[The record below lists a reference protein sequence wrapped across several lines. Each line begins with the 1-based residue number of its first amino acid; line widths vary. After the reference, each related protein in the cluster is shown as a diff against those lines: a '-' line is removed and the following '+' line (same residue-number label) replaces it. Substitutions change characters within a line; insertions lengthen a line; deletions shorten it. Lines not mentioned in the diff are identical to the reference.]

1 MWRYHLLLTL
11 FSIPA
16 ILFTAWQA
24 WQQRDMRFLRE
35 RLSFIRSHHKGS
47 IWLHA
52 ASVGEV
58 NAVMPLIH
66 ALRERYPDKHI
77 TLTTSTPTGGEVAQK
92 QLPAGATHCYLPID
106 FNWMSRRFIARLQPC
121 CALIMETEL
130 WPHLYRHTINSGAPL
145 LIINGRLSEKTIDAP
160 AWLRALCP
168 HVLANVTAILARS
181 DSDRERYISLGATAS
196 KVKTIGNIK
205 LITPTHSSVEPISLG
220 RPFVLAASTHDD
232 EELRIARLWLSIEQR
247 NKRLLVIV
255 PRHPKRSAAI
265 QQQLATLN
273 CNVMVR
279 SNNDAINETSD
290 IYLAD
295 TLGELPSFIATA
307 DFVLM
312 GGSLVPVGGHNILE
326 VAQLGKGVLFGQH
339 METFSDEAK
348 LFIDANAGI
357 QVNSDE
363 MLQESIT
370 TLLANPEQA
379 RQLGENGRKL
389 IAECGHI
396 LPDYL
401 DEIEHHCKINVTTPP
416 LKKGEG

>member
-35 RLSFIRSHHKGS
+35 RLSIIHTFHKGS
-47 IWLHA
+47 IWIHA

-66 ALRERYPDKHI
+66 ALRKRYPDRHI

-92 QLPAGATHCYLPID
+92 QLPAGTTHCYLPID
-106 FNWMSRRFIARLQPC
+106 FNWASRRFITQLQPC

-130 WPHLYRHTINSGAPL
+130 WPHLYRHGANSGAAL
-145 LIINGRLSEKTIDAP
+145 LIINGRLSEKTVDAP
-160 AWLRALCP
+160 EWLRALCP
-168 HVLANVTAILARS
+168 HVLANITAILARS
-181 DSDRERYISLGATAS
+181 NVDHERYISLGAAAD

-205 LITPTHSSVEPISLG
+205 LATPTHTTVDPISLG

-247 NKRLLVIV
+247 HERLLLIV

-265 QQQLATLN
+265 QQQLAALD
-273 CNVMVR
+273 CNVAVR
-279 SNNDAINETSD
+279 SKNDTVNKTTD

-295 TLGELPSFIATA
+295 TLGELPSFIAAA
-307 DFVLM
+307 DFVFM

-326 VAQLGKGVLFGQH
+326 VAQLGKAVLFGPH

-348 LFIDANAGI
+348 LFLDANAAI
-357 QVNSDE
+357 QVSNEDE
-363 MLQESIT
+363 LKENMSA
-370 TLLANPEQA
+370 LLTDPVQA
-379 RQLGENGRKL
+379 EQLGKNGEKL
-389 IAECGHI
+389 IADCDHI

-401 DEIEHHCKINVTTPP
+401 NEIDHY
-416 LKKGEG
+416 L

>member
-35 RLSFIRSHHKGS
+35 RLSFIHTCHKGS
-47 IWLHA
+47 IWIHA

-66 ALRERYPDKHI
+66 ALRERHPDKHI
-77 TLTTSTPTGGEVAQK
+77 TLSTSTPTGGIVAQK
-92 QLPAGATHCYLPID
+92 QLPVGATHCYLPID
-106 FNWMSRRFIARLQPC
+106 FNWMSRRFIAKLQPC

-130 WPHLYRHTINSGAPL
+130 WPHLYRHCVNSGASL
-145 LIINGRLSEKTIDAP
+145 LIINGRLSKKTLEAP
-160 AWLRALCP
+160 EWLRALCP
-168 HVLANVTAILARS
+168 HVLSNITAILARS
-181 DSDRERYISLGATAS
+181 ELDRERYISLGAAAD

-205 LITPTHSSVEPISLG
+205 LITPTHTTLKPISLE

-232 EELRIARLWLSIEQR
+232 EEWRIARLWLSIEQR
-247 NKRLLVIV
+247 HGRLLVIV
-255 PRHPKRSAAI
+255 PRHPKRSTAI
-265 QQQLATLN
+265 QQQLTNLDCIIA
-273 CNVMVR
+273 VR
-279 SNNDAINETSD
+279 SNDDVVDPMTD

-295 TLGELPSFIATA
+295 TLGELPSFIASA
-307 DFVLM
+307 DFVFM

-326 VAQLGKGVLFGQH
+326 VAQLGKGVLFGPH

-348 LFIDANAGI
+348 LFLDTHAGI
-357 QVNSDE
+357 QVNDDE
-363 MLQESIT
+363 MLKENIEA
-370 TLLANPEQA
+370 LLTNPAQA
-379 RQLGENGRKL
+379 QQLGENGKNL
-389 IAECGHI
+389 SANCGHI

-401 DEIEHHCKINVTTPP
+401 SEIEHHI
-416 LKKGEG
+416 

>member
-11 FSIPA
+11 FSLPA
-16 ILFTAWQA
+16 ILFTAWQG

-35 RLSFIRSHHKGS
+35 RLSFIRTFHKGS
-47 IWLHA
+47 IWIHA

-66 ALRERYPDKHI
+66 ALLKRYPDRHI

-106 FNWMSRRFIARLQPC
+106 FNWASRRFINHLQPC

-130 WPHLYRHTINSGAPL
+130 WPHVYRHCVSSGAPL
-145 LIINGRLSEKTIDAP
+145 LIINARLSEKTLDAP
-160 AWLRALCP
+160 DWLRALCP

-181 DSDRERYISLGATAS
+181 DADRERYISLGAAAD

-232 EELRIARLWLSIEQR
+232 EELRIAKIWLELKEKD
-247 NKRLLVIV
+247 KRLLVIV

-265 QQQLATLN
+265 QQQLASLN
-273 CNVMVR
+273 CSVAVR
-279 SNNDAINETSD
+279 SNHDAIDETTD
-290 IYLAD
+290 IYLGD
-295 TLGELPSFIATA
+295 TLGELPSFIAAA
-307 DFVLM
+307 DFVFM
-312 GGSLVPVGGHNILE
+312 GGSLVPIGGHNILE
-326 VAQLGKGVLFGQH
+326 VAQLGKGVLFGRH

-348 LFIDANAGI
+348 LFLDAEAGI
-357 QVNSDE
+357 QVDGDE

-370 TLLANPEQA
+370 ALLADPEQA
-379 RQLGENGRKL
+379 QQLGENGEKL
-389 IAECGHI
+389 IAECRHI

-401 DEIEHHCKINVTTPP
+401 DEIEGHCEINNLHPTDKCRV
-416 LKKGEG
+416 G

>member
-35 RLSFIRSHHKGS
+35 RLSFIRNPQKGS

-66 ALRERYPDKHI
+66 ALRERYPNKQI
-77 TLTTSTPTGGEVAQK
+77 TLTTSTPTGGEVAHK

-106 FNWMSRRFIARLQPC
+106 FNWMSHRFINSLQPC
-121 CALIMETEL
+121 IALIMETEL
-130 WPHLYRHTINSGAPL
+130 WPHVYRHTINSGAAL
-145 LIINGRLSEKTIDAP
+145 LIINGRLSEKTVDAP
-160 AWLRALCP
+160 EWLRALCP
-168 HVLANVTAILARS
+168 YVLSNITKVLARS
-181 DSDRERYISLGATAS
+181 DADRKRYISLGAAAD

-205 LITPTHSSVEPISLG
+205 LITPTHSSVKPISLG

-232 EELRIARLWLSIEQR
+232 EELRIARLWLSIERR
-247 NKRLLVIV
+247 NNRLLVIV
-255 PRHPKRSAAI
+255 PRHPKRSTAI
-265 QQQLATLN
+265 QQQLAELN
-273 CNVMVR
+273 CNIAVR
-279 SNNDAINETSD
+279 SNDDTINETTE

-295 TLGELPSFIATA
+295 TLGELPAFIAA
-307 DFVLM
+307 SDFVFM
-312 GGSLVPVGGHNILE
+312 GGSLLPVGGHNILE
-326 VAQLGKGVLFGQH
+326 VAQLGKAVLFGRH

-348 LFIDANAGI
+348 LFLDANAGI
-357 QVNSDE
+357 QVDGDE
-363 MLQESIT
+363 MLLENIT
-370 TLLANPEQA
+370 ALLNNPEQA
-379 RQLGENGRKL
+379 LQLGKNGKKL
-389 IAECGHI
+389 ITECEHI

-401 DEIEHHCKINVTTPP
+401 DEIERH
-416 LKKGEG
+416 L

>member
-35 RLSFIRSHHKGS
+35 RLSFIRTFHKGG

-77 TLTTSTPTGGEVAQK
+77 TLTTSTPTGGVTAQN
-92 QLPAGATHCYLPID
+92 QLPAGTTHCYLPID
-106 FNWMSRRFIARLQPC
+106 FNWMSRRFISQLQPC

-130 WPHLYRHTINSGAPL
+130 WPHVYRHCIDSGAAL
-145 LIINGRLSEKTIDAP
+145 LIINGRLSEKTVNAP
-160 AWLRALCP
+160 DWLRALCP

-181 DSDRERYISLGATAS
+181 DADRERYISLGAAAE

-205 LITPTHSSVEPISLG
+205 LITPTHRRVEPISLG
-220 RPFVLAASTHDD
+220 HPLVLAASTHDD
-232 EELRIARLWLSIEQR
+232 EELRIARLWLEL
-247 NKRLLVIV
+247 KEKGDHLLVIV
-255 PRHPKRSAAI
+255 PRHPKRSTVI
-265 QQQLATLN
+265 QQQLAALD
-273 CNVMVR
+273 CNIAVR
-279 SNNDAINETSD
+279 SNHDEIDATTD

-295 TLGELPSFIATA
+295 TLGELPSFIAAA
-307 DFVLM
+307 DFVFM

-326 VAQLGKGVLFGQH
+326 VAQLGKAVLFGQH
-339 METFSDEAK
+339 METFSDEAT
-348 LFIDANAGI
+348 LFLAANAAI
-357 QVNSDE
+357 QVANDDE
-363 MLQESIT
+363 LKHNISA
-370 TLLANPEQA
+370 LLANPAQA
-379 RQLGENGRKL
+379 KQLAGNGEKL
-389 IAECGHI
+389 IAKCEHI
-396 LPDYL
+396 LPGYL
-401 DEIEHHCKINVTTPP
+401 AEIEYHCASFSTP
-416 LKKGEG
+416 

>member
-11 FSIPA
+11 FSVPA
-16 ILFTAWQA
+16 ILFTIWQA

-35 RLSFIRSHHKGS
+35 RLSFIRTDHKGC
-47 IWLHA
+47 IWIHA
-52 ASVGEV
+52 ASMGEV

-92 QLPAGATHCYLPID
+92 QLPVGATHRYLPID
-106 FNWMSRRFIARLQPC
+106 FNWMSQRFIAKLQPC

-145 LIINGRLSEKTIDAP
+145 LIINGRLSEKTVDAP
-160 AWLRALCP
+160 SWLRALCP
-168 HVLANVTAILARS
+168 HVLANVTTILARS
-181 DSDRERYISLGATAS
+181 DADRERYISLGADAD

-205 LITPTHSSVEPISLG
+205 LITPTHSSVEPVSLG

-232 EELRIARLWLSIEQR
+232 EELRIARLWLSIKQPHE
-247 NKRLLVIV
+247 RLLVIV

-265 QQQLATLN
+265 QQQLANLD
-273 CNVMVR
+273 CKVAVR
-279 SNNDAINETSD
+279 SNNGAIDEAID

-295 TLGELPSFIATA
+295 TLGELPSFIAAA
-307 DFVLM
+307 DFVFM

-326 VAQLGKGVLFGQH
+326 VAQLGKGVLFGRH

-348 LFIDANAGI
+348 LFLDANAGI
-357 QVNSDE
+357 QVANDDE
-363 MLQESIT
+363 LKENISA
-370 TLLANPEQA
+370 LLANSAQA
-379 RQLGENGRKL
+379 EQLGNNGKRL

-396 LPDYL
+396 LPDYIS
-401 DEIEHHCKINVTTPP
+401 EIKSLCK
-416 LKKGEG
+416 LGSA